1 MCQIMEDLRLEA
13 EEQTLLD
20 SIRKMMKNLQL
31 NADKAMA
38 VLEIPE
44 KQQKRLAARLL
55 AISNLHKGNGRLTV
69 THESL
74 TNRFYSRIFHE

>member
-20 SIRKMMKNLQL
+20 SIRKLMKNLHL
-31 NADKAMA
+31 NAEKAMA

-44 KQQKRLAARLL
+44 AQQKKLVTRL
-55 AISNLHKGNGRLTV
+55 
-69 THESL
+69 
-74 TNRFYSRIFHE
+74 